1 MRRGVFQVS
10 EMQQSGMPEPAK
22 RLIDAWTLEQAEAAR
37 AEGVHGA
44 DEAVRGAGAANAGRV
59 DEAAALLRTAAEGSE
74 DIRIL
79 FLGFQFF
86 FRTGDHAAAES
97 LTERRLAIA
106 ERGGETEHVARACTN
121 LGLIHLTT
129 GRLDS
134 AQQHCA
140 RALAIDERLG
150 NTIGVARDL
159 GNLANVF
166 EARQEFGEAERLNLR
181 SLALAR
187 QIGDDAIAAG
197 KLANL
202 GDIAAATDRVEMARE
217 RWREAA
223 ELFVRAGEP
232 GTAERYRRLSEG

>member
-1 MRRGVFQVS
+1 
-10 EMQQSGMPEPAK
+10 MPEPAK

-37 AEGVHGA
+37 AEGVRQA
-44 DEAVRGAGAANAGRV
+44 DEAVRGAQAANAGRV
-59 DEAAALLRTAAEGSE
+59 DEAAAMLRAATERCE

-86 FRTGDHAAAES
+86 FRTGDHAAAQL

-121 LGLIHLTT
+121 LGLIYLTT

-134 AQQHCA
+134 AQELCA
-140 RALAIDERLG
+140 RALAIDERLSNKLG
-150 NTIGVARDL
+150 IARDL
-159 GNLANVF
+159 GNLANVY
-166 EARQEFGEAERLNLR
+166 EARKEFDEAERLNLR
-181 SLALAR
+181 SLAIAR
-187 QIGDDAIAAG
+187 EIGDDAMAAG

-202 GDIAAATDRVEMARE
+202 GDIAAATDRGELARE

-223 ELFVRAGEP
+223 GLFAQAGELA
-232 GTAERYRRLSEG
+232 TAERYRRLSDA